1 VLKGILCL
9 LNYFQTYLDIRLIYK
24 KCLHINTTYIFNI
37 NLVYQTYE
45 HYKKRLVMK
54 KLAPICLVYLNKFVS
69 NVKYLIIIIS
79 QMNVFQGDD
88 HKYVV
93 N

>member
-1 VLKGILCL
+1 
-9 LNYFQTYLDIRLIYK
+9 
-24 KCLHINTTYIFNI
+24 
-37 NLVYQTYE
+37 
-45 HYKKRLVMK
+45 MK